1 MSRAVNSKGQRSSVG
16 QPLFG
21 REGKKRVA
29 NALASEVFTVVA
41 RPSLVME
48 CALPLAMGCGSCS
61 AAYQGVRRR
70 VGEVDT
76 CRQLGH
82 PDDQEI

>member
-1 MSRAVNSKGQRSSVG
+1 MSQAVKRKGSAIIG
-16 QPLFG
+16 WPADWWG
-21 REGKKRVA
+21 GGGERVA

-41 RPSLVME
+41 CPSLVME
-48 CALPLAMGCGSCS
+48 CARPLAMVCGSCS
-61 AAYQGVRRR
+61 AYQGGRTR

-82 PDDQEI
+82 PNDQEM